1 MTTFEKLD
9 EIVNQILLGEE
20 VKDID
25 YKSYSL
31 IIDEWE
37 STRSTWLYVLGTD
50 YIRIDRVLTSLLK
63 SLKRN
68 DVLNQI
74 GI

>member
-1 MTTFEKLD
+1 MNTFKKLD
-9 EIVNQILLGEE
+9 KIVNQILLEE
-20 VKDID
+20 NITGLNK
-25 YKSYSL
+25 KNYSL
-31 IIDEWE
+31 IFEEWE
-37 STRSTWLYVLGTD
+37 STRSTWLFVLGEE
-50 YIRIDRVLTSLLK
+50 YERIEKTLILTIK